1 MKRFLSFLMVFMGFC
16 LSACS
21 QEKFAT
27 VEVDEFNK
35 IISEEAVQLVDVRTE
50 AEFMEGH
57 LKNAVNIDVKKA
69 DFMGNSKE
77 KLDKRKIVAVYCRSG
92 KRSVDAAKLLTN
104 AGYRVVDLDG
114 GIMAWKA
121 KRGEEA
127 LEKPIKP

>member
-16 LSACS
+16 LSVCS

-27 VEVDEFNK
+27 VEVDEFDK

-69 DFMGNSKE
+69 DFMDNSKE

>member
-1 MKRFLSFLMVFMGFC
+1 MKQFLSSLMVFMGFC
-16 LSACS
+16 LNACS

-27 VEVDEFNK
+27 VGVDEFDK
-35 IISEEAVQLVDVRTE
+35 IISEEAVQLVDVRTK

-69 DFMGNSKE
+69 NFMDNSKE

-92 KRSVDAAKLLTN
+92 KRSVDAANLLTN